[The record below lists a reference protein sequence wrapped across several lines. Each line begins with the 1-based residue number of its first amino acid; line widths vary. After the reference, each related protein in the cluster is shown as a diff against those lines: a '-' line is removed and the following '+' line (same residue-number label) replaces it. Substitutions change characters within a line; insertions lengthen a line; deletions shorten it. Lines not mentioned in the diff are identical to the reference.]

1 MLRYAINL
9 CAVSASTAHKLS
21 TMKPSI
27 VNIRNREELNSLL
40 SKLTSDTPAL
50 WGNLNAQSMI
60 EHLIEAVEYTNG
72 KKVAVL
78 QFPQEEAK
86 KIKQSVVHRDFVI
99 SKGAKGYLSD
109 ATQRKRF
116 KDLQT
121 AIDELNKEIDA
132 FESFFAM
139 GQRTSV
145 HPEFG
150 AMNHEEWIT
159 WHGVHFTH
167 HFKQFGLFNPDI

>member
-1 MLRYAINL
+1 
-9 CAVSASTAHKLS
+9 
-21 TMKPSI
+21 MKSSM
-27 VNIRNREELNSLL
+27 VDIRNRKELNSLL
-40 SKLTSDTPAL
+40 NKLTSDTPAL
-50 WGNLNAQSMI
+50 WGNLKAQSMI

-72 KKVAVL
+72 KKVAAL
-78 QFPQEEAK
+78 QIPPEEAE
-86 KIKQSVVHRDFVI
+86 KIKQAVVHSDFVI

-121 AIDELNKEIDA
+121 SIDELNKEIDV
-132 FESFFAM
+132 FEVFFET

-150 AMNHEEWIT
+150 AMNHQEWIT

-167 HFKQFGLFNPDI
+167 HFKQFGLIDPETDHR